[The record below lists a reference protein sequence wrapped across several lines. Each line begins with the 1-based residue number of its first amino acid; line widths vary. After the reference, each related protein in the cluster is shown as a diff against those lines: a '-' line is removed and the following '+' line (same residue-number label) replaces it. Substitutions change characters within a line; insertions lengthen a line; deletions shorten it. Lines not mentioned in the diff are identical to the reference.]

1 MAITQNPITGRM
13 HGTLGNAVA
22 SKWKGRNTL
31 RSKALTVA
39 NPQTDGQMK
48 QRAKFKILTTLG
60 KMLSNVIRNGFK
72 ETAVSVTEFNRF
84 MAINSANDYLTWDTD
99 HWEADP
105 SKLELSAGS
114 LDSTSISSVSG
125 TNGSSTMTVNF
136 PTAVDGNK
144 SANDK
149 VYCVID
155 GNGNGGANIASVN
168 RSTGTAVIAMDRAVA
183 TGLKYNVYLF
193 FNSADGR
200 KQSSTAYFDKTI

>member
-48 QRAKFKILTTLG
+48 QRAKFKILTTLA
-60 KMLSNVIRNGFK
+60 KMLSNVIRTGFK

-84 MAINSANDYLTWDTD
+84 MAVNSANGFLQWSIDRWITN
-99 HWEADP
+99 P
-105 SKLELSAGS
+105 SVLQLSDGS
-114 LDSTSISSVSG
+114 LDQTAVTSVVAPNNSNQV
-125 TNGSSTMTVNF
+125 TVNF

-149 VYCVID
+149 VICVIE
-155 GNGNGGANIASVN
+155 GIENGGMSIGSVS
-168 RSTGTAVIAMDRAVA
+168 RSAGSAVVTMDKPVLS
-183 TGLKYNVYLF
+183 GDICNVYLF

-200 KQSSTAYFDKTI
+200 KQSGTVYFEKTI

>member
-13 HGTLGNAVA
+13 YGTLGNAVA
-22 SKWKGRNTL
+22 SKWKGKNTL
-31 RSKALTVA
+31 RSKALSVA
-39 NPQTDGQMK
+39 NPQTDAQMK
-48 QRAKFKILTTLG
+48 QRAKFKILTVLG
-60 KMLSNVIRNGFK
+60 KILSMAIRVGFK
-72 ETAVSVTEFNRF
+72 ETAVAVTQSNRF
-84 MAINSANDYLTWDTD
+84 MSINSNNGYLTWDTD

-114 LDSTSISSVSG
+114 LDSTSISSVTG
-125 TNGSSTMTVNF
+125 TNGGSTMTVNF

-155 GNGNGGANIASVN
+155 GNGNGGADIATIN
-168 RSTGTAVIAMDRAVA
+168 RSVGTAVITMDRAVA
-183 TGLKYNVYLF
+183 TGEKYNVYLF

-200 KQSSTAYFDKTI
+200 KQSNTVYFEKTI

>member
-39 NPQTDGQMK
+39 NPQTDAQMK

-60 KMLSNVIRNGFK
+60 KMLSNVIRTGFK
-72 ETAVSVTEFNRF
+72 ETAVSVTQFNRF
-84 MAINSANDYLTWDTD
+84 IAINSANDYLTWSIDR
-99 HWEADP
+99 WSADP
-105 SKLELSAGS
+105 KALQLSDGS
-114 LDSTSISSVSG
+114 LDQTSITSVLA
-125 TNGSSTMTVNF
+125 TNNSDQVTVNF

-149 VYCVID
+149 VICVIEGVD
-155 GNGNGGANIASVN
+155 NGGMSIVSVS
-168 RSTGTAVIAMDRAVA
+168 RSEGNAKVTMDKPV
-183 TGLKYNVYLF
+183 LSNEIYNVYLF
-193 FNSADGR
+193 FSSADGR
-200 KQSSTAYFDKTI
+200 KQSSTAYLVKTI

>member
-13 HGTLGNAVA
+13 YGTIGNAVA
-22 SKWKGRNTL
+22 SKWKGKNTL
-31 RSKALTVA
+31 RSKALSVA
-39 NPQTDGQMK
+39 NPQTDAQMK
-48 QRAKFKILTTLG
+48 QRAKFKILTVLA
-60 KMLSNVIRNGFK
+60 KLLSLIIRVGFK
-72 ETAVSVTEFNRF
+72 ETAVAVTQFNRF
-84 MAINSANDYLTWDTD
+84 MSINSGNGYLTWDTD
-99 HWEADP
+99 HWQVDP

-125 TNGSSTMTVNF
+125 TNGGSTMTVNF

-155 GNGNGGANIASVN
+155 GNGKGGASVASVN
-168 RSTGTAVIAMDRAVA
+168 RSVGTAVITMDSAVV
-183 TGLKYNVYLF
+183 TGEAYNVYLF

-200 KQSSTAYFDKTI
+200 KQSSTVYFQQTI